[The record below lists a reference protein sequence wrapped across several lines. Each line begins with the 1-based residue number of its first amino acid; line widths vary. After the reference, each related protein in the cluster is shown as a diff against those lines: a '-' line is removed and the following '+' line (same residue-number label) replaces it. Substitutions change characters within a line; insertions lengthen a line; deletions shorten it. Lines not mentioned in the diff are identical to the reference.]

1 MYTVQAGD
9 TLTKIAKKH
18 NTRVEEVLRANSTIL
33 NPDQLKV
40 GQRIVV
46 PPSTRGFRPL
56 SNSQGHSSGI
66 LEILRQGSVMFTT
79 SFYSAYGQAMAYA
92 CTIFRCKSFDRERFY
107 EAYRKEFHDVLKQ
120 KNVDGLNKLL
130 DFIERDPDMTNLKVT
145 AYLLATIHHETY
157 WPPTNERYLPIIEG
171 GGTVYFNQYDPVLAA
186 TQDLR
191 NRAKRN
197 GNTAEGDG
205 YKYRGRGYVQ
215 LTWKANYQKCGD
227 KFGYDLVTNPDL
239 ALEPQLSYN
248 IASYGMRTGIFTG
261 RKIGEFINGSV
272 AEYVKARG
280 VINGRADQARKIAMY
295 TLKFERILAQSIEG

>member
-9 TLTKIAKKH
+9 TLTKIAKMH
-18 NTRVEEVLRANSTIL
+18 NTRVEEILRANNTIL
-33 NPDQLKV
+33 NPDQLKI
-40 GQRIVV
+40 GQRIIV
-46 PPSTRGFRPL
+46 PPSTWPRPP
-56 SNSQGHSSGI
+56 SDSPSGGI
-66 LEILRQGSVMFTT
+66 LNVLRQGSAMFTT
-79 SFYSAYGQAMAYA
+79 SFYLAYGQAMAYA
-92 CTIFRCKSFDRERFY
+92 CTIFRCRSFDRERFY
-107 EAYRKEFHDVLKQ
+107 DAYKYEFGNHVLRQ
-120 KNVDGLNKLL
+120 NHVDGLNKLL
-130 DFIERDPDMTNLKVT
+130 RFIERDPDMTNLKIT

-157 WPPTNERYLPIIEG
+157 WPPTNERYSPITEG
-171 GGTVYFNQYDPVLAA
+171 GGTVYFNQYDPMLAA

-280 VINGRADQARKIAMY
+280 VINGRADQAREIAEY
-295 TLKFERILAQSIEG
+295 ALKFERILAQSIED

>member
-56 SNSQGHSSGI
+56 SNSQGHNNGI

-145 AYLLATIHHETY
+145 AYLLATIHHETG
-157 WPPTNERYLPIIEG
+157 WPLEDRYSPIIEHG
-171 GGTVYFNQYDPVLAA
+171 DKAYFNQYDPVLGG
-186 TQDLR
+186 TPR
-191 NRAKRN
+191 SKNKAKEL

-215 LTWKANYQKCGD
+215 LTGKELYKKCGD
-227 KFGYDLVTNPDL
+227 KFGHDLVNNPDL

-248 IASYGMRTGIFTG
+248 ITSFGMRTGLFTG
-261 RKIGEFINGSV
+261 EKIGKYINGTI
-272 AEYVKARG
+272 ADYVKARQ
-280 VINGRADQARKIAMY
+280 VVNGLDKAQDIAKYAR
-295 TLKFERILAQSIEG
+295 KFERILTNSIEG